1 MGDDI
6 DLLLLL
12 PSLREGTKAL
22 VDACMD
28 ASLLDLINKLLMSV
42 CGGV

>member
-1 MGDDI
+1 MDGDS

-22 VDACMD
+22 VDACTD
-28 ASLLDLINKLLMSV
+28 VSLLDFIYKLLIN
-42 CGGV
+42 G